1 MRPFRTEHIPA
12 SGRHRAIAIG
22 AGGGEKRGVSPRTVA
37 LLIASLVAIL
47 AVGGPVHAVCG
58 DGDVG
63 VEEECDDG
71 NPFGGDGCAANCTT
85 ERLVT
90 CALRT
95 ASATTLQ
102 TDRFA
107 IPAPLV
113 GQIALAVG
121 RLRPATPD
129 EAIPFVL
136 RAAESFIA
144 PALVSVIG
152 ISCTTP
158 IESEEWGPGN
168 AGGGIIDC
176 GPTRFDGVDV
186 QVTADGA
193 LPEAAPAVAR
203 AGSGPLGSAIF
214 ELSLSSHALSEGSA
228 ACVSS
233 PNTGPAGYGADATA
247 CTADDPIGEPRTFH
261 GSTGAATA
269 RIVNAGDGEAT
280 VERTVSGIPLDCTR
294 FDGNTPLDGATLV
307 AARPLLSVPLLGD
320 SAVTVELACGDAS
333 PAPTTTPRFVRTC
346 APTPSQTA
354 TPSPADTRTSRP
366 TATATPIATASA
378 PPTASPTGGVPPA
391 CAGDCNGDGSV
402 TIDELVRAVNIA
414 LGSLPIVHCAPIDGD
429 ADGNAAIDELVR
441 AVNATLQGCPV

>member
-1 MRPFRTEHIPA
+1 MPLRTL
-12 SGRHRAIAIG
+12 IA
-22 AGGGEKRGVSPRTVA
+22 
-37 LLIASLVAIL
+37 LIASLVAIL

-58 DGDVG
+58 DNDLT
-63 VEEECDDG
+63 VEEQCDDG
-71 NPFGGDGCAANCTT
+71 NLFGGDGCAANCTT

-90 CALRT
+90 CALLP
-95 ASATTLQ
+95 ASATTIQ

-121 RLRPATPD
+121 RLRPSTPD
-129 EAIPFVL
+129 EAIPFVV
-136 RAAESFIA
+136 RAADSFIA
-144 PALVSVIG
+144 PALVRVIG

-158 IESEEWGPGN
+158 IESEQWGPGN

-193 LPEAAPAVAR
+193 QPDAAPAVAR

-261 GSTGAATA
+261 GSTGTATA
-269 RIVNAGDGEAT
+269 RVVNAGDGEAT
-280 VERTVSGIPLDCTR
+280 VERTVTGAPIDCTR
-294 FDGNTPLDGATLV
+294 FDGSTPLDGAALV
-307 AARPLLSVPLLGD
+307 AALPLLSVPLLGD
-320 SAVTVELACGDAS
+320 SAVTVELVCGDAA

-346 APTPSQTA
+346 APTPTQTA

-366 TATATPIATASA
+366 TATATPTAAASS

-391 CAGDCNGDGSV
+391 CAGDCNGDGTVGVS
-402 TIDELVRAVNIA
+402 ELITGVNAV
-414 LGSLPIVHCAPIDGD
+414 LGSAAADTCRAFDRNGDG
-429 ADGNAAIDELVR
+429 AIEIAELIQG
-441 AVNATLQGCPV
+441 VNALLGGCRP